1 MQPKSA
7 AFCAEPDRR
16 STSEAISHLER
27 QVIALSRSDPVSSL
41 RQAGRLS
48 RWIFGRNVDF
58 PPLADPKLEALRRY
72 AILRRVYGERLD
84 TLEVEKFQKAG
95 FVLEKQNNIDFLIRC
110 KK

>member
-1 MQPKSA
+1 MQPNPA
-7 AFCAEPDRR
+7 AYYAEPATR
-16 STSEAISHLER
+16 STSEAISQLER

-84 TLEVEKFQKAG
+84 VEEVEKFQNAG
-95 FVLEKQNNIDFLIRC
+95 FMFERQRNIDLLIESN
-110 KK
+110 K